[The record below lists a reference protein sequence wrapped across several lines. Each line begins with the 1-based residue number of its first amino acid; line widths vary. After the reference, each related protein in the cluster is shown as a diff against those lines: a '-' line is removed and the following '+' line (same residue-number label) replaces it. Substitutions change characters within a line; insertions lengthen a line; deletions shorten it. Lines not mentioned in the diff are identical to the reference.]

1 MKSFKTFIITALI
14 VLIAVFF
21 IACGESE
28 YIPKPH
34 GYFRIEFPE
43 KEYIKFDSSSFPY
56 TFEYPTY
63 AKIESDKNLKSD
75 PFWLNIVIKKYNATI
90 YLSYKK
96 INSKNDLAKYIE
108 DTRAFVMKHIPKST
122 GILDTMYKE
131 NAKRLYGIR
140 YEIQGTDAASPLQ
153 FFLTDS
159 TKHFFRAALYFNN
172 VPNNDS
178 LDPVIKFIK
187 QDVSHLIETFNWK

>member
-1 MKSFKTFIITALI
+1 MKSFKSLIISII
-14 VLIAVFF
+14 VLAIATFF
-21 IACGESE
+21 VACGETE

-34 GYFRIEFPE
+34 GYFRIEFP
-43 KEYIKFDSSSFPY
+43 KKDYIKFDSLSFPY
-56 TFEYPTY
+56 SFEYPTY
-63 AKIESDKNLKSD
+63 AIIESDKNIKSD
-75 PFWLNIVIKKYNATI
+75 PYWLNIVIKKYNATI

-96 INSKNDLAKYIE
+96 IYNKNDLAKYIE
-108 DTRAFVMKHIPKST
+108 DTRTFVMKHIPKST
-122 GILDTMYKE
+122 GIIDTLYKE
-131 NAKRLYGIR
+131 NAKKLYGIS

-172 VPNNDS
+172 IPNNDS